1 MKGFFEKEIPKTPYK
16 SAKGIYSCVSCGRY
30 KDAISPKMEP
40 YGNFKQGIMI
50 LGEAPDEADD
60 KRSKPWR
67 GKSGR
72 LLQQT
77 CRKLG
82 IDLFEDCVS
91 LNAIS
96 CRPTDK
102 NGDRPPTDYE
112 IACCHQKVV
121 SAIQKYKPKVIVM
134 LGGSTLTSLI
144 GPKWTHGT
152 IGGIMK
158 WRGWAIPDR
167 EYQAWLCP
175 TFHPS
180 FVEKQEQSSEVE
192 VIWEQDLKRAFA
204 KTNDSFP
211 TYKDESQ
218 EVILVKPGEI
228 TATLRNLNTLIPYE
242 NQRKPRLAFD
252 IETTGLKPYNK
263 DIHKIV
269 CISFCCSS
277 DKVYSM
283 PAPTEEVDIELMKRL
298 LENPNIGK
306 IAANMKFEDTWM
318 NIMYGIQPRP
328 WVFDTMQAAHV
339 LDNRPGITGLKFQAF
354 VNFGASPDY
363 DDGVTPYLKSPNAN
377 TPNRII
383 ELIRDRE
390 SFKNLLTYCGLD
402 ALHTYRL
409 AKKQMGL
416 LDIK

>member
-1 MKGFFEKEIPKTPYK
+1 MKGFFEKEVPKTSYK
-16 SAKGIYSCVSCGRY
+16 SAKGVHSCVSCGLY
-30 KDAISPKMEP
+30 KDATSPKMEP
-40 YGNFKQGIMI
+40 YGNFKQGVMI
-50 LGEAPDEADD
+50 LGEAPDEVDD
-60 KRSKPWR
+60 KRGKPWQ
-67 GKSGR
+67 GKTGR

-91 LNAIS
+91 INSIN
-96 CRPTDK
+96 CRPIDK

-112 IACCHQKVV
+112 IACCHQKVI
-121 SAIQKYKPKVIVM
+121 SAIQKHKPKVIVM

-180 FVEKQEQSSEVE
+180 FVDRQEQSSEIE
-192 VIWEQDLKRAFA
+192 VIWEQDLKRAFT
-204 KTNDSFP
+204 KINDPFP
-211 TYKDESQ
+211 IYKDEHQ
-218 EVILVKPGEI
+218 EVVVAKPGGI
-228 TATLRNLNTLIPYE
+228 TGILRELNTLVPYE
-242 NQRKPRLAFD
+242 NQRKPKLAFD

-269 CISFCCSS
+269 CISFCCAS

-283 PAPTEEVDIELMKRL
+283 PAPTEEKDIQLMKRL

-306 IAANMKFEDTWM
+306 IAANMKYEDTWM
-318 NIMYGIQPRP
+318 NVMYGIQPHP
-328 WVFDTMQAAHV
+328 WIFDTMQAAHV
-339 LDNRPGITGLKFQAF
+339 LDNRPGITGLKFQAY
-354 VNFGASPDY
+354 VKFGLIGY
-363 DDGVTPYLKSPNAN
+363 DDEVMSYLKAPNAN
-377 TPNRII
+377 AANRII
-383 ELIRDRE
+383 ELTRDRE
-390 SFKNLLTYCGLD
+390 SFKNLLTYCGIDSLSEF
-402 ALHTYRL
+402 RL
-409 AKKQMGL
+409 AQIQMKEIGL
-416 LDIK
+416 